1 MKKIIFVIAAIAAL
15 ALTACSGC
23 GSKKAESGVNDSAKV
38 AAQAGNL
45 DVDHVIATDRQAMFA
60 KHGSGDYRW
69 YETQIT
75 FKDYLDE
82 EGSDEVEEIVNVF
95 QVIDQHGKS
104 ADVTVWFFTHTPD
117 TTIVTSNAGFWLED
131 LPLNDEAIKIG
142 FAKAYERVMAV
153 NYPKPHSR
161 HCVLRKEVGPK
172 DANPQYIFGNIKAQ
186 LYVDAVTG
194 DVTDKSPSFN
204 AGGFGK
210 PLGEWP

>member
-1 MKKIIFVIAAIAAL
+1 MKKIIFVIAAIATL

-23 GSKKAESGVNDSAKV
+23 GSKKAEPGVNDSAKV
-38 AAQAGNL
+38 VAQAGKLN
-45 DVDHVIATDRQAMFA
+45 VDHVIATDRQAMFA
-60 KHGSGDYRW
+60 KLGSGDYRW
-69 YETQIT
+69 YEAQIT
-75 FKDYLDE
+75 FTDFLDGE
-82 EGSDEVEEIVNVF
+82 NPGEIEKIVDVF

-104 ADVTVWFFTHTPD
+104 ADVTVWYFTHTPD
-117 TTIVTSNAGFWLED
+117 TTTITSDAGFWLED
-131 LPLNDEAIKIG
+131 IPLNDEAIKVN
-142 FAKAYERVMAV
+142 FANAYERVMAA

-172 DANPQYIFGNIKAQ
+172 EANPQYIFGNVRAQ

>member
-1 MKKIIFVIAAIAAL
+1 MKKIIFVIAAIATL

-23 GSKKAESGVNDSAKV
+23 GSKKAESEVNDSAKV
-38 AAQAGNL
+38 ATKAGKL
-45 DVDHVIATDRQAMFA
+45 DVDHVIALDRQSMFA
-60 KHGSGDYRW
+60 KVGSGDYRW
-69 YETQIT
+69 YEAQIT
-75 FKDYLDE
+75 FKNYLDE
-82 EGSDEVEEIVNVF
+82 EGSDEIEKIVDVF
-95 QVIDQHGKS
+95 QVIDQHGAS
-104 ADVTVWFFTHTPD
+104 ADVTVWFFTHT
-117 TTIVTSNAGFWLED
+117 TEGTEITSDSGFWLED
-131 LPLNDEAIKIG
+131 MPLNDEAIKIG
-142 FAKAYERVMAV
+142 FTKAYERVMAT

-172 DANPQYIFGNIKAQ
+172 EANPQYIFGNIKAQ

>member
-1 MKKIIFVIAAIAAL
+1 MKKIIYVIAAIATL
-15 ALTACSGC
+15 ALTACNGC
-23 GSKKAESGVNDSAKV
+23 GFKKAEPGVNDSAKV
-38 AAQAGNL
+38 VVQAGKLN
-45 DVDHVIATDRQAMFA
+45 VDHVIATDRQAMFA
-60 KHGSGDYRW
+60 KLSSGDCRW
-69 YETQIT
+69 YEAQIT

-82 EGSDEVEEIVNVF
+82 DGSDEIEKIVNVF
-95 QVIDQHGKS
+95 QVIDQHGES
-104 ADVTVWFFTHTPD
+104 ADVTVWYITHTPD
-117 TTIVTSNAGFWLED
+117 TTTITSDSGFWLED
-131 LPLNDEAIKIG
+131 MPLNDEAIKIG
-142 FAKAYERVMAV
+142 FAEAYERVMAV

-172 DANPQYIFGNIKAQ
+172 EANPQYIFGNIRSQ

>member
-23 GSKKAESGVNDSAKV
+23 GSKKAEPGVNDSAKV
-38 AAQAGNL
+38 VAQAGELN
-45 DVDHVIATDRQAMFA
+45 VDHVIATDRQAMFA
-60 KHGSGDYRW
+60 KLGSGDYRW
-69 YETQIT
+69 YEAQIT
-75 FKDYLDE
+75 FKNYLDE
-82 EGSDEVEEIVNVF
+82 ESSDEIEKIVNVF

-104 ADVTVWFFTHTPD
+104 ADVTVWYITHTTD
-117 TTIVTSNAGFWLED
+117 TTTITSDSGFWLED
-131 LPLNDEAIKIG
+131 MPLNDEAIKIG
-142 FAKAYERVMAV
+142 FAEAYERVMAV
-153 NYPKPHSR
+153 NFPKPHSR

-172 DANPQYIFGNIKAQ
+172 EANPQYIFGNIKAQ